1 MSIQK
6 ESENALV
13 EKLKNNSKSAFS
25 VIFLTYY
32 KDLVRFAFRFT
43 KNADLSEEIVQDV
56 FVKVWEERSTLEI
69 HHSLKSFLLKSVQN
83 LSIDRLRHLNIV
95 NKYASLV
102 LDNPVLSDNA
112 TENYLLRDELELNY
126 IRAMEKIPAEYADV
140 YRMSR
145 VEAQS
150 YQEIAQKLG
159 VSVRTV
165 EVRVGKALS
174 LLREELKD
182 FLITIVLI
190 LQLMN

>member
-1 MSIQK
+1 MIIQK

-32 KDLVRFAFRFT
+32 QDLVRFAFRFT
-43 KNADLSEEIVQDV
+43 KNLDLSEEIVQDV
-56 FVKVWEERSTLEI
+56 FIKIWEERSTLEF

-102 LDNPVLSDNA
+102 LDNPILSENA
-112 TENYLLRDELELNY
+112 TENYVLRDELELNY
-126 IRAMEKIPAEYADV
+126 IRAMEKIPIEYADV

-145 VEAQS
+145 VDALN

-165 EVRVGKALS
+165 EVRIGKALC
-174 LLREELKD
+174 LLRKELKD
-182 FLITIVLI
+182 FLITII
-190 LQLMN
+190 LFFQLLN

>member
-1 MSIQK
+1 MLIQK

-25 VIFLTYY
+25 AIFLTYY
-32 KDLVRFAFRFT
+32 QDLVRFAFRFT
-43 KNADLSEEIVQDV
+43 KNLETSEEIVQDV
-56 FVKVWEERSTLEI
+56 FIKIWEERATLEI

-83 LSIDRLRHLNIV
+83 LSIDRLRHQNIV

-140 YRMSR
+140 YRLSR
-145 VEAQS
+145 VEGKN
-150 YQEIAQKLG
+150 YHEIAQKLG

-165 EVRVGKALS
+165 EVRIGKALN

-182 FLITIVLI
+182 FLITIALI
-190 LQLMN
+190 LQLLN

>member
-32 KDLVRFAFRFT
+32 QDLVRFAFRFT

-102 LDNPVLSDNA
+102 LDNPILSENA
-112 TENYLLRDELELNY
+112 TENYVLRDELELNY

-150 YQEIAQKLG
+150 YHEIAQKLG

-165 EVRVGKALS
+165 EVRIGKALS

-182 FLITIVLI
+182 FLITIIIIIQMLK
-190 LQLMN
+190 

>member
-13 EKLKNNSKSAFS
+13 EKLKNSSKSAFS

-32 KDLVRFAFRFT
+32 QDLVRFAFRFT
-43 KNADLSEEIVQDV
+43 KNLETSEEIVQDV
-56 FVKVWEERSTLEI
+56 FIKIWEERATLEI
-69 HHSLKSFLLKSVQN
+69 RHSLKSFLLKSVQN

-112 TENYLLRDELELNY
+112 TENYVLRDELELNY
-126 IRAMEKIPAEYADV
+126 IRAMEKIPAEFADV
-140 YRMSR
+140 YRLSR
-145 VEAQS
+145 IEGKS
-150 YQEIAQKLG
+150 YSEIAQKLG

-165 EVRVGKALS
+165 EVRIGKALI

-182 FLITIVLI
+182 FLITIALI
-190 LQLMN
+190 LQLVN